1 MANFLELYPW
11 QIKAWEHVVDSLG
24 RLPHAILFAGTE
36 GIGKLRFATRLA
48 VALLCESE
56 EKSPC
61 GECRNCRLFSSGTH
75 PDLHVLTSEARLESM
90 DSVLVSYADRYL
102 DDQSSR
108 AKRKIPRSTI
118 VIDQI
123 RALIENANVKPHLS
137 VNKVFVIDPVD
148 SMTNAGANSLLK
160 VLEEPAPNTFLVLIA
175 QSTQNLLPT
184 ISSRCQ
190 KLFLPAPDSEQIEKW
205 LVQQKLRP
213 QEIRAI
219 QQSGK
224 GPVVALQQLQND
236 EILRSTTFGS
246 TVLKQLQRH
255 RQRDLFELIE
265 LGNKLGEAECLDEL
279 LQLVSKLIREVAVA
293 KERKEK
299 EETLLSEIAL
309 RADQRKLFL
318 IYDHIG
324 LLRNQIRAGGL
335 DKTLAVE
342 DALIA
347 IDSCVR

>member
-11 QIKAWEHVVDSLG
+11 QIEAWKRIVESIG
-24 RLPHAILFAGTE
+24 RLPHAILFTGTK

-48 VALLCESE
+48 VALLCENE

-61 GECRNCRLFSSGTH
+61 GECRNCRLFNSGTH
-75 PDLHVLTSEARLESM
+75 PDLHVLTSEARLESV
-90 DSVLVSYADRYL
+90 DSVLVHYANRYL

-108 AKRKIPRSTI
+108 AKRKNPRSTI

-148 SMTNAGANSLLK
+148 SMTIAGANSLLK

-184 ISSRCQ
+184 ITSRCQ
-190 KLFLPAPDSEQIEKW
+190 ELFLPAPGPEQIEQW
-205 LVQQKLRP
+205 LVQLKLSP
-213 QEIRAI
+213 QEISAV
-219 QQSGK
+219 QQSEK
-224 GPVVALQQLQND
+224 GPVVGLQQLRND
-236 EILRSTTFGS
+236 EILQSTAFVS

-255 RQRDLFELIE
+255 KQRDLFDLIE
-265 LGNKLGEAECLDEL
+265 LGVQLGEAECLDEL
-279 LQLVSKLIREVAVA
+279 LKLVSKLIREGAIV

-299 EETLLSEIAL
+299 RETLLSEIAL
-309 RADQRKLFL
+309 RTDQRKLFL
-318 IYDHIG
+318 IYDQIG

-342 DALIA
+342 DALIS
-347 IDSCVR
+347 IDNCVR

>member
-1 MANFLELYPW
+1 MANYLELYPW
-11 QIKAWEHVVDSLG
+11 QIKAWERVVESLG
-24 RLPHAILFAGTE
+24 RLPHAILFTGTE

-48 VALLCESE
+48 VALLCEGE

-75 PDLHVLTSEARLESM
+75 PDLHVLTSETKLESM

-108 AKRKIPRSTI
+108 AKRKNPRSTI

-123 RALIENANVKPHLS
+123 RALIESANVKPHLS

-184 ISSRCQ
+184 ITSRCQ
-190 KLFLPAPDSEQIEKW
+190 KLLLPVPESEQIEQW
-205 LVQQKLRP
+205 LMQLKLRP
-213 QEIRAI
+213 QQISAI
-219 QQSGK
+219 QQCGK
-224 GPVVALQQLQND
+224 GPIVGLQQLQND
-236 EILRSTTFGS
+236 EILRSTAFVS

-255 RQRDLFELIE
+255 KQRDLFELIE
-265 LGNKLGEAECLDEL
+265 LGIQLGEAECLDEL
-279 LQLVSKLIREVAVA
+279 LRLVSKLIREVAVVR
-293 KERKEK
+293 ERNQKGD
-299 EETLLSEIAL
+299 TLLSEIAL
-309 RADQRKLFL
+309 RTDQRKLFL

-347 IDSCVR
+347 IDNCVR